1 MEKVFPLTTAFAEA
15 IVSSKPLLDQA
26 AVSAARTAIVDWLA
40 CAYGGSGDRTTT
52 ILLEQLPK
60 AEGRALI
67 VGRSVRTDALTA
79 ALINGHAGHVLDYD
93 DVHASVRG
101 HPTTV
106 IIPALL
112 ALASEVR
119 LTADRLISAYI
130 VGLEAMARLGL
141 SIGMRHYENGFH
153 ATATLG
159 TIGAAAAVA
168 HALGYSITETTTA
181 LGLAATH
188 SSGLRLQFGHDAK
201 PYHAG
206 MAARSGLL
214 SAKLAKAG
222 FGGAQDFLDNPIG
235 FHSAFSFG
243 EERPQAVVEGWGSP
257 WQIVSPGLTLKAF
270 PCCTASHPVAM
281 IGLQLHGEGLHAHL
295 IDEVVLTFPPGGDAA
310 LVVTNPTTGI
320 DARFSAE
327 YVFAT
332 ALIDGLLKIGHFGET
347 PVRDDLVVVARRVR
361 RRHDDTAPR
370 LSNDPKTRFVI
381 ADVTLTDGSRFTREF
396 KGLPGLSDP
405 SDKFRDATG
414 NDKVAS
420 TVPELV
426 RRMHSEE
433 DLDLLL
439 ERLGHPPDL
448 IHFQETQGMHS

>member
-1 MEKVFPLTTAFAEA
+1 MEKAFPLTTGFAEA
-15 IVSSKPLLDQA
+15 IASADPLRDEA
-26 AVSAARTAIVDWLA
+26 AVAAARTAIVDWLA
-40 CAYGGSGDRTTT
+40 CAFGGAADRTTR
-52 ILLEQLPK
+52 ILLEQLP
-60 AEGRALI
+60 AGPGNAVIIGQGR
-67 VGRSVRTDALTA
+67 RTDALTA
-79 ALINGHAGHVLDYD
+79 ALVNAHAGHVLDYD

-106 IIPALL
+106 IVPALL
-112 ALASEVR
+112 ALASE
-119 LTADRLISAYI
+119 TPISADRLIAGYI

-141 SIGMRHYENGFH
+141 SLGMRHYENGFH

-168 HALGYSITETTTA
+168 HVLGYSVAETATA

-214 SAKLAKAG
+214 SAKLARAD
-222 FGGAQDFLDNPIG
+222 FGGARDFLDNPIG
-235 FHSAFSFG
+235 FYSAFAFG
-243 EERPQAVVEGWGSP
+243 EGRPRAAVEGWGAP
-257 WQIVSPGLTLKAF
+257 WQIVTPGLTLKAF

-281 IGLQLHGEGLHAHL
+281 IGLQLHDEGLNAEQVESV
-295 IDEVVLTFPPGGDAA
+295 IITFPPGGDAA
-310 LVVTNPTTGI
+310 LVVTDPTTGI

-332 ALIDGLLKIGHFGET
+332 ALVDCALKIGHFGET
-347 PVRDDLVVVARRVR
+347 PVREDLMAIGRRVR
-361 RRHDDTAPR
+361 RRHDKTAPR

-381 ADVTLTDGSRFTREF
+381 AEVTLKDGSHLTREF

-405 SDKFRDATG
+405 TEKFRDATG
-414 NDKVAS
+414 NHPAVSA
-420 TVPELV
+420 VPDLV
-426 RRMHSEE
+426 RTMRGE
-433 DLDLLL
+433 DDLHRLVQLL
-439 ERLGHPPDL
+439 SNSLN
-448 IHFQETQGMHS
+448 

>member
-1 MEKVFPLTTAFAEA
+1 MEKAFPLTTAFAEA
-15 IVSSKPLLDQA
+15 ITSVDPLRDEA
-26 AVSAARTAIVDWLA
+26 AVAAARTAIVDWLA
-40 CAYGGSGDRTTT
+40 CAFGGSADRTTR
-52 ILLEQLPK
+52 ILLEQLP
-60 AEGRALI
+60 AGPGDAVI
-67 VGRSVRTDALTA
+67 VGQGRRTDALTA
-79 ALINGHAGHVLDYD
+79 ALVNAHAGHVLDYD

-112 ALASEVR
+112 ALASER
-119 LTADRLISAYI
+119 PISADRLIAGYI

-141 SIGMRHYENGFH
+141 SLGMRHYENGFH

-168 HALGYSITETTTA
+168 HVLGYSVTETATA
-181 LGLAATH
+181 LGLASTH

-222 FGGAQDFLDNPIG
+222 FGGARDFLDNPIG
-235 FHSAFSFG
+235 FYSAFAFG
-243 EERPQAVVEGWGSP
+243 EEQPKAAVEGWGSP
-257 WQIVSPGLTLKAF
+257 WQIAAPGLTLKAF

-281 IGLQLHGEGLHAHL
+281 IGLQLRKEGLNTEQ
-295 IDEVVLTFPPGGDAA
+295 IEGIVITFPPGGDAA
-310 LVVTNPTTGI
+310 LVVTDPTTGI

-332 ALIDGLLKIGHFGET
+332 ALVDGALKIGHFGEA
-347 PVRDDLVVVARRVR
+347 PVREDLMAVARRVR
-361 RRHDDTAPR
+361 RRYDETAPR

-381 ADVTLTDGSRFTREF
+381 AEVALKDASRLTREF
-396 KGLPGLSDP
+396 KGLPGLSD
-405 SDKFRDATG
+405 STEKFRDATR
-414 NDKVAS
+414 NHPAVSA
-420 TVPELV
+420 VPDLV
-426 RRMHSEE
+426 RTMHGE
-433 DLDLLL
+433 DDLHRLIQLL
-439 ERLGHPPDL
+439 SNSL
-448 IHFQETQGMHS
+448 S

>member
-1 MEKVFPLTTAFAEA
+1 MEKASPLTTAFAEA
-15 IVSSKPLLDQA
+15 IVSSKPLRDET

-40 CAYGGSGDRTTT
+40 CAFGGSGDRTTR
-52 ILLEQLPK
+52 ILLEQLP
-60 AEGRALI
+60 AAPGNAVI
-67 VGRSVRTDALTA
+67 IGQGRSADALTA
-79 ALINGHAGHVLDYD
+79 ALVNAHAGHVLDYD

-106 IIPALL
+106 IVPALL
-112 ALASEVR
+112 ALVSETR
-119 LTADRLISAYI
+119 LTAEQLIAAYI

-141 SIGMRHYENGFH
+141 SLGMRHYENGFH

-168 HALGYSITETTTA
+168 HALDYSAAETATA

-214 SAKLAKAG
+214 SARLAKAG
-222 FGGAQDFLDNPIG
+222 FGGARDFLDNPIG
-235 FHSAFSFG
+235 FYSAFAFG
-243 EERPQAVVEGWGSP
+243 EQRPQAAVENWGSP
-257 WQIVSPGLTLKAF
+257 WQIVAPGLTLKAF

-281 IGLQLHGEGLHAHL
+281 IGLQLHGEDLLAEL
-295 IDEVVLTFPPGGDAA
+295 IEDVVFTFPPGGDAA
-310 LVVTNPTTGI
+310 LVVTDPTTGI

-332 ALIDGLLKIGHFGET
+332 ALIDGVLKIDHFGET
-347 PVRDDLVVVARRVR
+347 PVREDLMAVARRVR
-361 RRHDDTAPR
+361 RRHDEAAPR

-381 ADVTLTDGSRFTREF
+381 ADVTLTDGSRLRREF

-405 SDKFRDATG
+405 IEKFQDATD
-414 NDKVAS
+414 NSQAVSVIPD
-420 TVPELV
+420 LV
-426 RRMHSEE
+426 RTMRSED
-433 DLDLLL
+433 DLHHLITLLANSL
-439 ERLGHPPDL
+439 N
-448 IHFQETQGMHS
+448 

>member
-1 MEKVFPLTTAFAEA
+1 MTKTATLTTAFAEA
-15 IVSSKPLLDQA
+15 ILSSQPLEDEA
-26 AVSAARTAIVDWLA
+26 AVRAARTAIIDWLA
-40 CAYGGSGDRTTT
+40 CALGGAHDRTTL
-52 ILLEQLPK
+52 ILLEQLSKGTSGNAIIIGQPTK
-60 AEGRALI
+60 TE
-67 VGRSVRTDALTA
+67 TLTA
-79 ALINGHAGHVLDYD
+79 ALINAHAGHVLDYD
-93 DVHASVRG
+93 DVHSSVRG

-112 ALASEVR
+112 ALAAEHQFS
-119 LTADRLISAYI
+119 ADQLIAGYI

-141 SIGMRHYENGFH
+141 SLGAKHYENGFH

-159 TIGAAAAVA
+159 TVGVAAAVA
-168 HALGYSITETTTA
+168 HVLSYSTKETAIA

-222 FGGAQDFLDNPIG
+222 IGGADDFLDSPIG
-235 FHSAFSFG
+235 FFSAFAFG
-243 EERPQAVVEGWGSP
+243 QEKPQAVVDGWGVP

-281 IGLQLHGEGLHAHL
+281 VGLQLYQEGLKAQD
-295 IDEVVLTFPPGGDAA
+295 IDSVTITFPHGGDAA
-310 LVVTNPTTGI
+310 LVTTTNPTNGI

-332 ALIDGLLKIGHFGET
+332 ALIDGALRIDHFAEV
-347 PVRDDLVVVARRVR
+347 PVREDLMAVACLVS

-370 LSNDPKTRFVI
+370 MSSDPTTRFVVV
-381 ADVTLTDGSRFTREF
+381 DVQRKDGSTVSRAF
-396 KGLPGLSDP
+396 KGLPGVSDP
-405 SDKFRDATG
+405 TDKFRDATG
-414 NDKVAS
+414 NDPRLSVI
-420 TVPELV
+420 PDLV
-426 RRMHSEE
+426 RNMHSVA
-433 DLDLLL
+433 DLNGLLAV
-439 ERLGHPPDL
+439 LGQSL
-448 IHFQETQGMHS
+448 N

>member
-1 MEKVFPLTTAFAEA
+1 MTKTATLTTAFAEA
-15 IVSSKPLLDQA
+15 ILSSQPLEDEA
-26 AVSAARTAIVDWLA
+26 AVRAARTAIIDWLA
-40 CAYGGSGDRTTT
+40 CALGGAHDRTTL
-52 ILLEQLPK
+52 ILLKQLSK
-60 AEGRALI
+60 GTSGNAI
-67 VGRSVRTDALTA
+67 VIGQSTKTDSLTA
-79 ALINGHAGHVLDYD
+79 ALINAHAGHVLDYD
-93 DVHASVRG
+93 DVHSSVRG

-112 ALASEVR
+112 ALASEHQ
-119 LTADRLISAYI
+119 LSANQLIAGYI

-141 SIGMRHYENGFH
+141 ALGAKHYENGFH

-159 TIGAAAAVA
+159 TVGVAAAVA
-168 HALGYSITETTTA
+168 HVLSYSKQETAIA

-222 FGGAQDFLDNPIG
+222 IGGADDFLDSPIG
-235 FHSAFSFG
+235 FFSAFAFG
-243 EERPQAVVEGWGSP
+243 QEKPKAVVDGWGVP

-281 IGLQLHGEGLHAHL
+281 VGLQLYQEGLKAQD
-295 IDEVVLTFPPGGDAA
+295 IDSVTITFPHGGDAA
-310 LVVTNPTTGI
+310 LVTTTNPTNGI

-332 ALIDGLLKIGHFGET
+332 ALIDGALRIDHFAEV
-347 PVRDDLVVVARRVR
+347 PVREDLMAVARLVS

-370 LSNDPKTRFVI
+370 MSSDPTTRFVVV
-381 ADVTLTDGSRFTREF
+381 DVLLKDGTTASRAF
-396 KGLPGLSDP
+396 KGLPGVTDP
-405 SDKFRDATG
+405 TDKFRDATG
-414 NDKVAS
+414 NDPRLSVI
-420 TVPELV
+420 PDLV
-426 RRMHSEE
+426 RSMHSVA
-433 DLDLLL
+433 DLNGLVDV
-439 ERLGHPPDL
+439 LGHSL
-448 IHFQETQGMHS
+448 K